1 MSHRNAPLSLEGRRR
16 LVERCQRR
24 PIAHVA
30 AEMGI
35 SRACASKWV
44 NRWRR
49 HGELGLLDR
58 SSTPHRSPRA
68 TSPAVIAQIEAWRRE
83 RKWSAARIT
92 HELTAHDVRINR
104 RTVTRHLTRLGLG
117 RRRFLDPT
125 GQANRVPG
133 RITARWP
140 GHMVH
145 LDVKK
150 VGRIPDGGGWWAHG
164 RASAQH
170 RAADR
175 AKSTRNGGARAGYVY
190 LHSIVDGFSRLA
202 YTEPLTDEKGVTAAA
217 FLARA
222 KVWFAAHGITHI
234 HRVITDNGACYRS
247 GDFARIVGHRTRHQ
261 KTRPFT
267 PRHNGKAERYQR
279 IMAEEVLYARAY
291 DCENDRSAA
300 LAVWNIHYNYHRPH
314 SAAGGRPPASRLTT
328 GVTNVRPSYS

>member
-1 MSHRNAPLSLEGRRR
+1 VSHRNAPLSYEGRRR

-49 HGELGLLDR
+49 YGDLGLVDR
-58 SSTPHRSPRA
+58 SSTPHHSPRA
-68 TSPAVIAQIEAWRRE
+68 TPAEVITQIKIWRRDK
-83 RKWSAARIT
+83 KWSAARIT
-92 HELTAHDVRINR
+92 HELAGQGIRINR

-125 GQANRVPG
+125 GESNREPG
-133 RITARWP
+133 KITARWP

-150 VGRIPDGGGWWAHG
+150 VGRIPDGGGWRVHG
-164 RASAQH
+164 RDSDQH
-170 RAADR
+170 KAADR
-175 AKSTRNGGARAGYVY
+175 AKTAGAKAGYVY
-190 LHSIVDGFSRLA
+190 LHSVVDGFSRLA
-202 YTEPLTDEKGVTAAA
+202 YTEPLADEKGQTAAA

-247 GDFARIVGHRTRHQ
+247 NDFARIVGTQTRHQ
-261 KTRPFT
+261 RTKPYT

-279 IMAEEVLYARAY
+279 IMAEEVLYAREY
-291 DCENDRSAA
+291 RCEDERSAA
-300 LAVWNIHYNYHRPH
+300 IRIWNIHYNYHRPH
-314 SAAGGRPPASRLTT
+314 SAADGQPPASRLKT
-328 GVTNVRPSYS
+328 GVTNLQPSYS